1 MSVPLWIRNGRILT
15 PNSVLDGHD
24 LLLADGRIQALN
36 RTDENGANAID
47 AHGLWI
53 APGLID
59 LHVHGAMGCDV
70 MDATPAALS
79 TMARFFAQHG
89 VTSWLP
95 TTMSAS
101 RDAIAAAI
109 ANVASCPQAED
120 GAQHPGVHVEGPF
133 LNEEYRGAQAL
144 ADLRLPDPEEYGLWF
159 ESGAVR
165 LVTLAPE
172 LPGANRMIDAG
183 VREGIEFA
191 IGHSGADYETVLQA
205 ADRGLRQATHTFN
218 GMGGLHHRQPGTLGA
233 VLDDERIFAQL
244 IGDGIHVHPAVV
256 RLLLRAKGLDKVLL
270 ISDAMRAT
278 GLGDG
283 DYDLGG
289 QAVTVQRGIARS
301 PDGALAGSTVTLD
314 EVVRRV
320 MRFTGLS
327 LPRALPMASRVPAA
341 ALGLT
346 GRKGTLQVGAD
357 ADIILLDDDA
367 QVQLTMIGGKVV
379 FDRQGFMNS

>member
-1 MSVPLWIRNGRILT
+1 MSVPLRIRNGRILT
-15 PNSVLDGHD
+15 PDRVLHGHD
-24 LLLADGRIQALN
+24 LFLDDGRIQALK
-36 RTDENGANAID
+36 RSDETDANAID
-47 AHGLWI
+47 ARGLWV

-59 LHVHGAMGCDV
+59 LHVHGALGCDV

-109 ANVASCPQAED
+109 ANVASCPRPED
-120 GAQHPGVHVEGPF
+120 GAQNLGVHVEGPF
-133 LNEEYRGAQAL
+133 LGEEYRGAQAL
-144 ADLRLPDPEEYGLWF
+144 ADLRLPDPDEYGRWF
-159 ESGAVR
+159 ECGVVR

-172 LPGANRMIDAG
+172 LPGADRMIDAG
-183 VREGIEFA
+183 RQRGIEFA
-191 IGHSGADYETVLQA
+191 IGHSGADYETVLKA

-218 GMGGLHHRQPGTLGA
+218 GMGSLHHRQPGTLGA
-233 VLDDERIFAQL
+233 VLDDQRIFAQL
-244 IGDGIHVHPAVV
+244 IGDGIHVHPAVM
-256 RLLLRAKGLDKVLL
+256 RLLLRAKGLDRVLL

-289 QAVTVQRGIARS
+289 QAVTVQAGIARS
-301 PDGALAGSTVTLD
+301 PDGALAGSTVSLD
-314 EVVRRV
+314 EVIRRV
-320 MRFTGLS
+320 MLFTGLS
-327 LPRALPMASRVPAA
+327 LSQALPMASTVPAA
-341 ALGLT
+341 AMGLT

-357 ADIILLDDDA
+357 ADLILLDDDA
-367 QVQLTMIGGKVV
+367 QVQLTMIGGQVV